1 METGTALSDTTTVL
15 SDTSTALSETST
27 VSAETTTALAA
38 PIAIALPLTTSADTS
53 TPIDDLDSLPEVEA
67 EEEISHSI
75 DARVVSNKTR
85 IDVSTAWE
93 STRLSIV
100 ATKKGSKKK
109 YTYRFSTDSSGNYL
123 FKSSI
128 NLKGFTLTLYKGS
141 EELVREI
148 V

>member
-1 METGTALSDTTTVL
+1 VSTSSNTVP
-15 SDTSTALSETST
+15 TETST
-27 VSAETTTALAA
+27 VITPAPLAISPQQSETA
-38 PIAIALPLTTSADTS
+38 
-53 TPIDDLDSLPEVEA
+53 TPADDLDSLPEVDA
-67 EEEISHSI
+67 EEEASHSI
-75 DARVVSNKTR
+75 EARIVNNKTR
-85 IDVSTAWE
+85 IEVSTAWE